1 MSQNN
6 VHQLFHS
13 NLVHTYIEK
22 AFEYEFFLLY
32 KSLLSPPQGSIA
44 ERAIPVLFIQL
55 AFLRGTQ
62 ILFVRAPS
70 ARLLFLK
77 GKVGP

>member
-22 AFEYEFFLLY
+22 AFEYEFLLLY
-32 KSLLSPPQGSIA
+32 KSVLSPQERSA
-44 ERAIPVLFIQL
+44 E
-55 AFLRGTQ
+55 
-62 ILFVRAPS
+62 
-70 ARLLFLK
+70 LLNYSK
-77 GKVGP
+77 AH